1 MQYQMKEDFSPNVQI
16 LLKLFLEALLHM
28 IFQTNDEFTSQSM
41 NYLRA
46 SKFPNFEFDFATAK
60 PILPKHKPILPMHK
74 PISQERTKFYVLSAD
89 LAVTCKFWRIAI
101 YIMENSPVFTYISTS
116 SPT

>member
-60 PILPKHKPILPMHK
+60 PILPKHKPI
-74 PISQERTKFYVLSAD
+74 SQERTKFYVLSAD
-89 LAVTCKFWRIAI
+89 LAVTCKFWRIAT

>member
-60 PILPKHKPILPMHK
+60 PILPKHKPIL
-74 PISQERTKFYVLSAD
+74 QVRTKFYVLSAD
-89 LAVTCKFWRIAI
+89 LAVTCKFWRIAT
-101 YIMENSPVFTYISTS
+101 YIMENSPVFHT
-116 SPT
+116 